1 MLFILLFGR
10 FSELAVFRAAT
21 ERTTRKTADTHKHNQ
36 STLDV
41 VLLAKLSAQHFS
53 ALFYDP
59 DDIPCQGTRTCS
71 PLLGHRQ
78 EDLAETTSKGGCLHD
93 DERCFC

>member
-41 VLLAKLSAQHFS
+41 VLF
-53 ALFYDP
+53 FYDP

-71 PLLGHRQ
+71 PLLGYKQ
-78 EDLAETTSKGGCLHD
+78 EDLAETTSKGCLHD